1 MKIAQKRYEYGSYR
15 WSEKVHYQSW
25 EFKKSQ
31 LNEAKQNDRRPL
43 CNQSVLVALFVW
55 VNSLSSALYIWI
67 LLAIRLPI
75 LERKI
80 INDRFRTTVRINHY
94 PNGLTD
100 WVLWGQV
107 VASVHRTLVFLSVIE
122 RHNDPTRR
130 WIPSWL
136 VSHRA
141 ANRWRSLECRTSGH
155 GQATSQQTKVS
166 DQLRIHY
173 LQEKE
178 ILLYTLIARWY
189 QEFNCQ
195 FSQNVVADLRHQ
207 EWKMQPKNR
216 GISDGE
222 PDL

>member
-1 MKIAQKRYEYGSYR
+1 MIGKVPLSILRVQEKSAKRS
-15 WSEKVHYQSW
+15 K
-25 EFKKSQ
+25 
-31 LNEAKQNDRRPL
+31 AKRPKTS
-43 CNQSVLVALFVW
+43 CNQSVLVARFVW

-136 VSHRA
+136 VSHWVA
-141 ANRWRSLECRTSGH
+141 DRWRSLECRTSGH
-155 GQATSQQTKVS
+155 GQATSQQTKVFG
-166 DQLRIHY
+166 QNLIHRP
-173 LQEKE
+173 Q
-178 ILLYTLIARWY
+178 T
-189 QEFNCQ
+189 
-195 FSQNVVADLRHQ
+195 
-207 EWKMQPKNR
+207 KNPVIHSVSHMVPR
-216 GISDGE
+216 V
-222 PDL
+222 